1 MSEPTKMNARRP
13 QTLIGAASL
22 AVRWRDLRGLQMAG
36 NKCRIAANKCRIAGN
51 KCRIDGGGRL
61 VAGSGALWA
70 NRGGLRVGR

>member
-36 NKCRIAANKCRIAGN
+36 NKCRI
-51 KCRIDGGGRL
+51 DGGGRL

>member
-22 AVRWRDLRGLQMAG
+22 AVRWRDLRGLRMGG
-36 NKCRIAANKCRIAGN
+36 NKCRIAAN